1 MNRLILISS
10 LFLLTVVPAAFS
22 FTNLWTSSAQ
32 RRNQSQLFSS
42 SFSSPSSLINPE
54 EVRSTYGSNV
64 AKYLIDLHDAETT
77 FDFCGGMMF
86 QLMLS
91 NRLYNYLKQIAASTE
106 DFSKNQGEQSSQ
118 QQPIIYDMDTMRM
131 QHIPGYTKSSDADN
145 IRTFHGR
152 ELRNISRAKGGFGF
166 VLHLSYA
173 DEDGSDPEGWSKEEI
188 QTYDG
193 WKHDAGRQWRTADD
207 YEREGFVGFKEKF
220 DEKAFGLNHRFY
232 LHYDMNGKM
241 WLSAEDGCEGTPS
254 LGGNF
259 INRFFG
265 RS

>member
-1 MNRLILISS
+1 MNRLALHFS
-10 LFLLTVVPAAFS
+10 LFLIVVRTASS
-22 FTNLWTSSAQ
+22 FTSTSQWKSTTAQ
-32 RRNQSQLFSS
+32 QSSLSS
-42 SFSSPSSLINPE
+42 SSSSLINPS
-54 EVRSTYGSNV
+54 EVHSTYGSNV

-91 NRLYNYLKQIAASTE
+91 DQLYKHLKGIAE
-106 DFSKNQGEQSSQ
+106 DSSSNK
-118 QQPIIYDMDTMRM
+118 QQPIIYDMDKMRM
-131 QHIPGYTKSSDADN
+131 QHIPDYTKSSQADN
-145 IRTFHGR
+145 IRMFHGR
-152 ELRNISRAKGGFGF
+152 ELRNIPQAKGGFGF

-173 DEDGSDPEGWSKEEI
+173 NEEGSDPEGWSKEEI

-207 YEREGFVGFKEKF
+207 YEREGFLGFKDKF
-220 DEKAFGLNHRFY
+220 HPKAFGLNHRFY
-232 LHYDMNGKM
+232 LHYDRDGKM

-265 RS
+265 IS

>member
-1 MNRLILISS
+1 MNPLLMILIVSFIILTS
-10 LFLLTVVPAAFS
+10 LPTASS
-22 FTNLWTSSAQ
+22 FTNPWTLHGKQ
-32 RRNQSQLFSS
+32 RTNQSQLSMSS
-42 SFSSPSSLINPE
+42 SSPSSLINPA
-54 EVRSTYGSNV
+54 EVQSTYGTNI

-86 QLMLS
+86 QLILS
-91 NRLYNYLKQIAASTE
+91 NQLYQHLKQIADITPA
-106 DFSKNQGEQSSQ
+106 DDLKNSGTN
-118 QQPIIYDMDTMRM
+118 QPIIYDMDKIRM
-131 QHIPGYTKSSDADN
+131 HHIPDYTKSSTADN
-145 IRTFHGR
+145 IRIFHGR
-152 ELRNISRAKGGFGF
+152 ELRDIPHAKGGFGF

-173 DEDGSDPEGWSKEEI
+173 DEGGSDPEGWSKEEI

-193 WKHDAGRQWRTADD
+193 WKHDAGRQWRTAGD
-207 YEREGFVGFKEKF
+207 YEREGFVGFKDKF
-220 DEKAFGLNHRFY
+220 HPKAFGLNHRFY
-232 LHYDMNGKM
+232 LHYDRDGKM